1 MPPESSTLTVS
12 VVIPTFN
19 RRDRLR
25 AVLAPLLDDGAD
37 EVVVVDDGGADG
49 SYDLLREWAACEPRL
64 VPVRIQN
71 RGEAGARQVGAERAS
86 GDIVL
91 FLDDDVVARSEL
103 VSGHRRHHAA
113 ERGIV
118 VLGYMP
124 TVLPRRRRPGQFTTF
139 LYAEAYERRVRS
151 YADADT
157 VLQHLW
163 AGNFSLRRDDCLRV
177 GLKNPE
183 YPALYHQDRDFGL
196 RCRAAGLRG
205 VFDRS
210 LVADHH
216 HARSVPA
223 FRSDCRRQGAG
234 LLLVHELHPDATGP
248 FDLRVMVDGLPP
260 AVASV
265 VAHVGRRPVAYRF
278 AAAALVVA
286 VRAAG
291 VLHVWR
297 AEDTIG
303 KLLRR
308 LERYYGAV
316 VGADV
321 VLGGANVLA
330 RPR

>member
-1 MPPESSTLTVS
+1 VSSPVTVS
-12 VVIPTFN
+12 VVIPTYN

-25 AVLAPLLDDGAD
+25 AVLSPLLGDGAD
-37 EVVVVDDGGADG
+37 EIVVVDDGGADG
-49 SYDLLREWAACEPRL
+49 SYDLLCEWAASESRL
-64 VPVRIQN
+64 VPVRIEN
-71 RGEAGARQVGAERAS
+71 RGEAGARQEGAKRAS
-86 GDIVL
+86 GDVVL
-91 FLDDDVVARSEL
+91 FLDDDVVARPDL

-139 LYAEAYERRVRS
+139 LYHEAYERRVET
-151 YADADT
+151 YADADQ
-157 VLQHLW
+157 VLRHLW

-177 GLKNPE
+177 GLKNPQ

-216 HARSVPA
+216 HARPVEA

-234 LLLVHELHPDATGP
+234 LLLVHELHPEVTGP
-248 FDLRVMVDGLPP
+248 FDVDVIAEGLPP
-260 AVASV
+260 VVASI
-265 VAHVGRRPVAYRF
+265 VARVGRRPAAYRF
-278 AAAALVVA
+278 AAATLVAA
-286 VRAAG
+286 VRVAG
-291 VLHVWR
+291 ALHAWR
-297 AEDTIG
+297 AEDVIG

-308 LERYYGAV
+308 VERYYGAV
-316 VGADV
+316 VGPDV